1 MDFDVYCDESHPDL
15 LISQK
20 SSARFIVIGSLWL
33 KQENRK
39 IFKNEINELKKQHLV
54 GVEIKWGKVCST

>member
-33 KQENRK
+33 NQENRNT
-39 IFKNEINELKKQHLV
+39 FKKDIYD
-54 GVEIKWGKVCST
+54 